1 MSKRYKIRIRFKR
14 PHKVNQFAYDP
25 EIEEDDSNTIDEKIL
40 IDEPSLGSEPQ
51 LNELDEETTYKFLDS
66 IYEDIK
72 SYLNGRP
79 LTITSLRSYFPT
91 NYPFID
97 GRFRQIINGAPRNL
111 SQKGIKFNNQLY
123 AWPGDLALGNKKQ
136 SVWQRNVYIWTN
148 NWVNKQR
155 SISNYEEVPFLHDLD
170 ENTFKLIVD
179 DLVPKIFDKNI
190 TTNLDGFDKYIS
202 TFLPKA
208 KFQTTGRSERGDQ
221 RTTSVVP
228 YIEFNNQ
235 KYRVLGY
242 RQWPEDANIKK
253 NYLRSQLHKYLENV
267 KGAYPVLNKNKS
279 DLEAYFPQC
288 KIFLEYKLRDLGYA
302 EWLQQNFSTYDYDKR
317 SISTVEL
324 FNFLIGN
331 NPTKNV
337 FKLSSTNYDRFVV
350 EDNVIKVQSPYS
362 RDKVYQYNYWDEN
375 IVPEL
380 GRIDL
385 LVETP
390 NEKIAYECDG
400 FFHYGVSYQNMNK
413 NFAKQFLHDQMQNY
427 FLEKVKGIKLIRR
440 PLIGD
445 WKKNI
450 ISLIK
455 DDLGPLIHSPIQ
467 KAAYNNFSYVK

>member
-1 MSKRYKIRIRFKR
+1 MSKRYKIKIRYKR
-14 PHKVNQFAYDP
+14 PQKVNQFAYET

-40 IDEPSLGSEPQ
+40 IDESSLRSEPQ
-51 LNELDEETTYKFLDS
+51 LNGLDEETTYKFLDS

-123 AWPGDLALGNKKQ
+123 AWPGDLAPGYKQ
-136 SVWQRNVYIWTN
+136 SVWQRNAYIWAN

-155 SISNYEEVPFLHDLD
+155 DLSDFEEVPFLHDLD
-170 ENTFKLIVD
+170 ENKFKLIVD
-179 DLVPKIFDKNI
+179 DLVPKIFDENI
-190 TTNLDGFDKYIS
+190 TTNLDGFDEYIS

-208 KFQTTGRSERGDQ
+208 KFKTTGRSKKGDL
-221 RTTSVVP
+221 RNTSALP
-228 YIEFNNQ
+228 YIKFANEI
-235 KYRVLGY
+235 YRVKSH
-242 RQWPEDANIKK
+242 REWPWNDNKR
-253 NYLRSQLHKYLENV
+253 YLRSKLHTYLAKV
-267 KGAYPVLNKNKS
+267 KGAYDVLNNNKS

-302 EWLQQNFSTYDYDKR
+302 EWLKQNFSSYDDKGR
-317 SISTVEL
+317 ISTVEL

-331 NPTKNV
+331 NPSKNV
-337 FKLSSTNYDRFVV
+337 FKLSSTNSDRFVV
-350 EDNVIKVQSPYS
+350 EDNVIKVQSPYA
-362 RDKVYQYNYWDEN
+362 DKVYQYNYRDDH

-440 PLIGD
+440 PLLND

-455 DDLGPLIHSPIQ
+455 DDLSPLVNSPIQ
-467 KAAYNNFSYVK
+467 KAAYNNFLYVK